1 MGAGIA
7 AASAK
12 CARLC
17 PTPRSALQVLKRC
30 SWRVLLLDS
39 RELVAALRELGGH
52 PDYDR
57 LCEFVTECAE
67 EDYVPLAGAHYLG
80 HRLDAAGGA
89 MDRSHA
95 PYSSRPQNAGLD
107 GSYWQLQLDG
117 QPQRGGPPA
126 APHAPALATRSGRQL
141 RSVLGPRNR

>member
-1 MGAGIA
+1 M
-7 AASAK
+7 
-12 CARLC
+12 
-17 PTPRSALQVLKRC
+17 LKRC

-57 LCEFVTECAE
+57 LCELVTECAE
-67 EDYVPLAGAHYLG
+67 ENYVPRVGAHCQG
-80 HRLDAAGGA
+80 DRLDAAGAG
-89 MDRSHA
+89 MDRARA
-95 PYSSRPQNAGLD
+95 PYGSHSGRPQSAGLD

-117 QPQRGGPPA
+117 HPHQRGDPA
-126 APHAPALATRSGRQL
+126 SAPHAPAMATRSGRQL

>member
-1 MGAGIA
+1 
-7 AASAK
+7 
-12 CARLC
+12 
-17 PTPRSALQVLKRC
+17 VLKRC

-67 EDYVPLAGAHYLG
+67 EDYVPLVGAHYLG

-89 MDRSHA
+89 MDRARA
-95 PYSSRPQNAGLD
+95 PYGGRPQNAGLD

-117 QPQRGGPPA
+117 QPQRGEPPA